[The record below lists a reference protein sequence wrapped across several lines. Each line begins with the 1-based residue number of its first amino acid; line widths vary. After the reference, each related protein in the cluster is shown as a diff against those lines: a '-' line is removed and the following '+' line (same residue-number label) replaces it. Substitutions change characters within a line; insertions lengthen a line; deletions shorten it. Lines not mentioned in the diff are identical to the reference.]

1 MTRLF
6 PPEVSKVHHPSVIQE
21 TGICKEF
28 VIGDLVWSKVGT
40 YPWWPCMVSSDPQMK
55 VHTRINTR
63 GKTHQATPMHT
74 VSPREPQLFSLSAAA
89 QVTGSITFSSSA
101 ASPRERGST
110 RKGSWCTRANSS
122 STSFR
127 RRLCAKQQTQSR
139 GKKYGHLIQYLHSE
153 SKIIHRHRKLGFSMS
168 ISDSRTLRRTWKE
181 SHGHPSCFTLYF

>member
-1 MTRLF
+1 M
-6 PPEVSKVHHPSVIQE
+6 IQE

-63 GKTHQATPMHT
+63 GKTPSGDPDAQNQPTRPTAAC
-74 VSPREPQLFSLSAAA
+74 SLSAAA

-101 ASPRERGST
+101 ASQRERGST
-110 RKGSWCTRANSS
+110 RRGSWCTRANSS
-122 STSFR
+122 LTSFR
-127 RRLCAKQQTQSR
+127 LRLCAKRRTPLR

-153 SKIIHRHRKLGFSMS
+153 SRIIFINEVLMN
-168 ISDSRTLRRTWKE
+168 I
-181 SHGHPSCFTLYF
+181 